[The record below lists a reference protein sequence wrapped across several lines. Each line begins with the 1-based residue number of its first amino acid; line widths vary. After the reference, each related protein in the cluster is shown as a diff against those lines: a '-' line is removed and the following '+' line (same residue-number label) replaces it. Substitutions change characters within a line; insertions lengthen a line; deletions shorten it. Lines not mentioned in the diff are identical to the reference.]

1 MNNTKRYSLKTILL
15 AVLWITIGAGTA
27 VLLVAAIRKKD
38 AKQCAAV
45 KINIEGVSNN
55 FFVDENDVK
64 NIIKE
69 VANGEPVGKSIGSFN
84 LKAMETSL
92 EKSTWV
98 KAAELF
104 FDNNNILRV
113 NILEREPIARVF
125 TTTGTTFYIDSSIMM
140 LPLSEKFPARLP
152 VFTNFPSDKIVL
164 TAADSNLL
172 RDIRT
177 LSMAIEKDSFRM
189 ALIDQIDITPNRTFE
204 MMPKIG
210 SQVIVFG
217 DATDAEAKFSKL
229 EIFYKEVMA
238 KTNWNKYSTIN
249 VQYKNQVVAKLR
261 GAEEK
266 TADSLRTLQ
275 IMQLI
280 ATHAEEQSADSV
292 QLLLP
297 DNDRAGTVD
306 STMIQQSIQRDD
318 EVEGAYI
325 PAKPQEESV
334 NKPAAVIVPK
344 PGAEKPVIAKP
355 IINNNKPAVVKPTV
369 AKPVKTIINKP
380 VEKPKPKPATKPAAQ
395 QPKATM
401 PKRGNDYR

>member
-1 MNNTKRYSLKTILL
+1 MSEAKRYSLKNILL
-15 AVLWITIGAGTA
+15 TVLWISIGAGTA

-38 AKQCAAV
+38 AKHCAAV

-55 FFVDENDVK
+55 FFVDENDVRD
-64 NIIKE
+64 IIKS
-69 VANGEPVGKSIGSFN
+69 VANGEPVGKPIGSFN

-98 KAAELF
+98 KSAELF

-189 ALIDQIDITPNRTFE
+189 ALIDQVDITADRTFE

-229 EIFYKEVMA
+229 ELFYKEVMA

-280 ATHAEEQSADSV
+280 AMHAEEQSADSL

-297 DNDRAGTVD
+297 DNDKAGNVD

-318 EVEGAYI
+318 EVEGAYV
-325 PAKPQEESV
+325 PAKPE
-334 NKPAAVIVPK
+334 KDTAVKQTVTV
-344 PGAEKPVIAKP
+344 AKPVVTKP
-355 IINNNKPAVVKPTV
+355 VINNNKPVVAKPAA
-369 AKPVKTIINKP
+369 AKPVKPVINKP

-401 PKRGNDYR
+401 PKRNDY